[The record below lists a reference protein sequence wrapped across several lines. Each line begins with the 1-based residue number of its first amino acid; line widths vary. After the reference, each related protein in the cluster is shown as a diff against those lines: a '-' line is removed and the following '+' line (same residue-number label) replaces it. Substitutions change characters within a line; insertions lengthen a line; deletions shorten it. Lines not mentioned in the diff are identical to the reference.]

1 MSQKTS
7 LTLPGLAKA
16 SVLLLAVT
24 SLAGWFVPVW
34 PFELCSHFPLH
45 QAALLVLLAM
55 FLGFRREWRRE
66 WGWSAGALVVAAVHV
81 GMVAPAW
88 MDRPQASADH
98 FAALDWHL
106 VESESGETDRAP
118 LELEAAID
126 QRLMATWAE
135 HGKAIVIAPEVDV
148 WLWGS
153 DNALRE
159 TLNWPLPGPI
169 RDWLRGKGFQLTT
182 DGKPLR
188 PKEALDAMRAV
199 HKQPRSSAMYEK
211 VTSRISLARCND
223 AAFVR
228 LRKQLRAWFEKRA
241 PADCNL
247 EEPLP

>member
-1 MSQKTS
+1 MQDLVVLVADKNMQFALRGVLERPQALGIRPVSYEFRTH
-7 LTLPGLAKA
+7 PGRDGGVRA
-16 SVLLLAVT
+16 SGPEVM
-24 SLAGWFVPVW
+24 AGEHSRFR
-34 PFELCSHFPLH
+34 H
-45 QAALLVLLAM
+45 ALVLLD
-55 FLGFRREWRRE
+55 FDG
-66 WGWSAGALVVAAVHV
+66 
-81 GMVAPAW
+81 
-88 MDRPQASADH
+88 
-98 FAALDWHL
+98 
-106 VESESGETDRAP
+106 SGETDLAP

-126 QRLMATWAE
+126 QRLMVTWAG

-159 TLNWPLPGPI
+159 TLNWPLPGSI
-169 RDWLRGKGFQLTT
+169 RDWLRGRGFQFTT
-182 DGKPLR
+182 DDKPLR

-211 VTSRISLARCND
+211 VTGRISLKRCSD

-228 LRKQLRAWFEKRA
+228 LRVQLRIWFEKPA